1 MDSTELSRPGPF
13 RHCGDTTQYAATMR
27 IVIAGGHGKIA
38 LRLAAKLAERGDRP
52 VALVRNP
59 EHIQDVEAVGAEP
72 VVIDLE
78 KATVTELTEKMMNAD
93 AVVFA
98 AGAGPGSGAA
108 RKDTV
113 DRKAS
118 VLCADAASLSGTRR
132 FVQISAI
139 GVDEPVPEDSGEVWA
154 AYVEAKR
161 AADADLRERHLELD
175 WTILRPGRLTDDPGT
190 GQVSLG
196 PDVERDSVTR
206 DDVASV
212 IIALL
217 DEPDTAGKVL
227 NLVNGETP
235 VVDAVRATVSA

>member
-1 MDSTELSRPGPF
+1 M
-13 RHCGDTTQYAATMR
+13 
-27 IVIAGGHGKIA
+27 
-38 LRLAAKLAERGDRP
+38 
-52 VALVRNP
+52 
-59 EHIQDVEAVGAEP
+59 
-72 VVIDLE
+72 
-78 KATVTELTEKMMNAD
+78 
-93 AVVFA
+93 
-98 AGAGPGSGAA
+98 
-108 RKDTV
+108 
-113 DRKAS
+113 
-118 VLCADAASLSGTRR
+118 
-132 FVQISAI
+132 
-139 GVDEPVPEDSGEVWA
+139 
-154 AYVEAKR
+154 
-161 AADADLRERHLELD
+161 ELD